1 MSVSSPFVH
10 RPIATSLLGV
20 AVMLGGALGYWWLPV
35 SALPQVD
42 FPTVQV
48 TTQLPGANPDTIA
61 ALVTA
66 PLERQFGQIPALQTM
81 TSSSSFGISQVTLQ
95 FDLSR
100 EIDAAAQDV
109 QSAINAAGSTLPRN
123 LPYPPLYSKVNP
135 ADAPIITLA
144 LTSTTIDLR
153 TLSDMA
159 DTIMAPRLSEVTGVG
174 HVSVQGGIR
183 PAIRI
188 QADLSRLAAYGIA
201 LEDLRTAIVS
211 ANVAGAKGALD
222 GAHQSYTIAANDQI
236 SSAEAYKSIT
246 VAFRNGAPVLL
257 SDVADVIEGLENTKV
272 GAAYRG
278 APAIVVDVQRQPG
291 ANVIETVQRVRAE
304 LPRLQRSIPA
314 GARLTIVNDR
324 TTTIRASIHDVQF
337 TLILSIVLVVLVVLI
352 FLRTIRA
359 TIIAGVALPLSL
371 IATFGV
377 MWFCGFSLDNL
388 SLMALTIGTG
398 FVVDDAI
405 VMIENIV
412 RHMEEGEP
420 PLQAALRGASEIGFT
435 VISLTLSLIA
445 VFIPLL
451 FMTGLVGRMFREFA
465 LTLTVAVVA
474 SAIVSLTLTPMMCA
488 RLLRQHGE
496 IGGGGGDNALTRRFH
511 DLLERTVEFYHRSLL
526 WVLRHQRETLL
537 VTLATLAATIFLYI
551 VIPKGFL
558 PLQDTGLI
566 TAVTEAGTDV
576 SFGEMQRRQQAV
588 EAVIRS
594 DADVTGVVSVIGVSP
609 LNATPNAGRLAIT
622 LKPRSERSTRVEA
635 IIARM
640 KDAVAP
646 IPGMTVYFQATQ
658 DIQISTRASRAQY
671 QYTLVG
677 TDAGDVIEWA
687 DKLTRRLRGAPALRE
702 VASEAQEGGPRVNVN
717 VDREQAGRLGVSMQ
731 SITDTLN
738 DAFGQ
743 RQISTIYGQANQYR
757 VILEAQPRYQQ
768 DPSSLGKLYVTGS
781 STSTGT
787 AATVA
792 NTASGT
798 TNTNTTATP
807 NTVTGSNQVPLAAF
821 ARFENTSAPLAI
833 AHQEQFPSVTISFD
847 LAPGYALSDAVSL
860 IGATQQQ
867 IGMPSSVTGSYSG
880 DAAEFA
886 KSLAGEP
893 WLILAAAITIYI
905 VLGVLYESFI
915 HPLTILSTLPSAGVG
930 ALLALMLFGYDLS
943 VIALI
948 GIVLLMGIVKKNA
961 ILMIDFA
968 LEAERHQGMSPEE
981 SIVQAALLRFR
992 PIMMTTLAALFGA
1005 LPLAL
1010 EGGTGAE
1017 LRNPLGITIVGGLL
1031 LSQLLTLYT
1040 TPVIYLYMERLRA
1053 RLVPAPPPAP
1063 PRLAARPVRG
1073 RS

>member
-1 MSVSSPFVH
+1 MSVSAPFIH

-42 FPTVQV
+42 FPTIQV
-48 TTQLPGANPDTIA
+48 TTQLPGANPDTIS

-66 PLERQFGQIPALQTM
+66 PLERQFGQIPALQVM
-81 TSSSSFGISQVTLQ
+81 TSSSSFGVSQVTLQ
-95 FDLSR
+95 FDLNR
-100 EIDAAAQDV
+100 DIDAAAQDV
-109 QSAINAAGSTLPRN
+109 QSAINAAASSLPRN
-123 LPYPPLYSKVNP
+123 LPYPPLYSMVNP
-135 ADAPIITLA
+135 ADVPIITLA
-144 LTSTTIDLR
+144 LTSKTISQR
-153 TLSDMA
+153 RLSDMA

-188 QADLSRLAAYGIA
+188 QADLSRLAAYGIG
-201 LEDLRTAIVS
+201 LEDLRTAIVG
-211 ANVAGAKGALD
+211 ANVAGPKGALD
-222 GAHQSYTIAANDQI
+222 GAQQSYTIAANDQI
-236 SSAEAYKSIT
+236 TSAAAYKSVV
-246 VAFRNGAPVLL
+246 VAYRNGAPVVL
-257 SDVADVIEGLENTKV
+257 SDVADVIDGLENNKV
-272 GAAYRG
+272 GAWYQGR
-278 APAIVVDVQRQPG
+278 PAIVIDVQRQPG

-304 LPRLQRSIPA
+304 LPRLKRALPA
-314 GARLTIVNDR
+314 AAQLTVVNDR
-324 TTTIRASIHDVQF
+324 TDTIRASIHDVQF
-337 TLILSIVLVVLVVLI
+337 TLMLSVVLVVLVVLI

-412 RHMEEGEP
+412 RHMENGEH
-420 PLQAALRGASEIGFT
+420 PLRAALRGAGEIGFT
-435 VISLTLSLIA
+435 VISLTLSLVA

-465 LTLTVAVVA
+465 LTLTIAVVA
-474 SAIVSLTLTPMMCA
+474 SAVVSLTLTPMMCG
-488 RLLRQHGE
+488 RLLRE
-496 IGGGGGDNALTRRFH
+496 GGGAHALTRH
-511 DLLERTVEFYHRSLL
+511 LNALVERTVEFYERSLH
-526 WVLRHQRETLL
+526 WVLRHRRETLVL
-537 VTLATLAATIFLYI
+537 TLITLAATIALYV

-566 TAVTEAGTDV
+566 TAVTEAEPDV
-576 SFGEMQRRQQAV
+576 SFSEMQRRQRLVEDAV
-588 EAVIRS
+588 RA
-594 DADVTGVVSVIGVSP
+594 DPDVTGVVSVLGVSP
-609 LNATPNAGRLAIT
+609 LNATPNAGRLAIA
-622 LKPRSERSTRVEA
+622 LKPRDERHDLVGA
-635 IIARM
+635 ITARLER
-640 KDAVAP
+640 AVAG
-646 IPGMTVYFQATQ
+646 IPGMTVYFQAAQ

-671 QYTLVG
+671 QYTLVS
-677 TDAGDVIEWA
+677 TDRAEVLQWAG
-687 DKLTRRLRGAPALRE
+687 KLTGALRQAPALRD
-702 VASEAQEGGPRVNVN
+702 VASEAQLGGPRVIVQ
-717 VDREQAGRLGVSMQ
+717 VDRERAGRLGVSMQ
-731 SITDTLN
+731 SVTDTLN

-768 DPSSLGKLYVTGS
+768 DPSALNRLFVTGS

-787 AATVA
+787 AATA
-792 NTASGT
+792 GNTAAGS
-798 TNTNTTATP
+798 TNTNITATP
-807 NTVTGSNQVPLAAF
+807 NTVTGRDQVPLAAF
-821 ARFENTSAPLAI
+821 ARFVQTTAPLAI
-833 AHQEQFPSVTISFD
+833 AHQAQFPAVTISFD
-847 LAPGYALSDAVSL
+847 LARGYALSDAVAA
-860 IGATQQQ
+860 IARAERT
-867 IGMPSSVTGSYSG
+867 IEMPSSVNGSFSG

-886 KSLAGEP
+886 SSLRGEP
-893 WLILAAAITIYI
+893 WLILAAAIAIYI

-968 LEAERHQGMSPEE
+968 IDAERHRGLSPEQ
-981 SIVQAALLRFR
+981 SITRAALLRFR

-1010 EGGTGAE
+1010 ESGTGSE

-1053 RLVPAPPPAP
+1053 RLSPTRPRKLTHRPA
-1063 PRLAARPVRG
+1063 RG
-1073 RS
+1073 R

>member
-1 MSVSSPFVH
+1 
-10 RPIATSLLGV
+10 I
-20 AVMLGGALGYWWLPV
+20 
-35 SALPQVD
+35 
-42 FPTVQV
+42 QV
-48 TTQLPGANPDTIA
+48 TTQLPGANPDTIT

-66 PLERQFGQIPALQTM
+66 PLETQFGKIPALQAM

-100 EIDAAAQDV
+100 DIDAAAQDV
-109 QSAINAAGSTLPRN
+109 QSAINAAGSTLPKN

-144 LTSTTIDLR
+144 LTSKTVDQR
-153 TLSDMA
+153 ALSDMA

-174 HVSVQGGIR
+174 RVSVQGGIR

-201 LEDLRTAIVS
+201 LEDLRTAIVG

-222 GAHQSYTIAANDQI
+222 GTHQSYTIAANDQI
-236 SSAEAYKSIT
+236 TSAAAYRAIT

-257 SDVADVIEGLENTKV
+257 SDVADVVDGLENTKV
-272 GAAYRG
+272 GASYG
-278 APAIVVDVQRQPG
+278 GGPAIVIDVQRQPG
-291 ANVIETVQRVRAE
+291 ANVIETVQRVQAE
-304 LPRLQRSIPA
+304 LPRLRRAIPA
-314 GARLTIVNDR
+314 GASLTVVTDR

-337 TLILSIVLVVLVVLI
+337 TLVLSIALVVLVVLI

-412 RHMEEGEP
+412 RHIEDGEN
-420 PLQAALRGASEIGFT
+420 PLQAALKGAREIGFT

-465 LTLTVAVVA
+465 LTLTIAVVA
-474 SAIVSLTLTPMMCA
+474 SAVVSLTLTPMMCG
-488 RLLRQHGE
+488 RLLRPHGGE
-496 IGGGGGDNALTRRFH
+496 REPSALAKWFN
-511 DLLERTVEFYHRSLL
+511 DYVERTIELYHRSLL
-526 WVLRHQRETLL
+526 WVLRRQRATLF

-551 VIPKGFL
+551 VMPKGFL
-558 PLQDTGLI
+558 PLQDTGVI

-576 SFGEMQRRQQAV
+576 SFIEMQRRQKQV
-588 EAVIRS
+588 EDIVR
-594 DADVTGVVSVIGVSP
+594 DDPDVASVVSVIGVSTM
-609 LNATPNAGRLAIT
+609 NASPNAGRISIT
-622 LKPRSERSTRVEA
+622 LKPREDRSNRVEA
-635 IIARM
+635 IITRL
-640 KDAVAP
+640 KDAVAHL
-646 IPGMTVYFQATQ
+646 PGMTVYFQATQ
-658 DIQISTRASRAQY
+658 DIQISTRSARAQY

-677 TDAGDVIEWA
+677 TDSAEVIEWA
-687 DKLTRRLRGAPALRE
+687 DKLTRTLRAEREFRE
-702 VASEAQEGGPRVNVN
+702 VASEAQEGGPRVLVD

-757 VILEAQPRYQQ
+757 VILEAQPRYLQ
-768 DPSSLGKLYVTGS
+768 DPTSLGKLYVTGAT
-781 STSTGT
+781 TSNGTVATAGNT
-787 AATVA
+787 AA
-792 NTASGT
+792 GT

-807 NTVTGSNQVPLAAF
+807 NAVTGSNQVPLAAF
-821 ARFENTSAPLAI
+821 ARFVYTSAPLAI

-847 LAPGYALSDAVSL
+847 LAHGYALSDAVKL
-860 IGATQQQ
+860 ITKAQQD
-867 IGMPSSVTGSYSG
+867 IGMPTSVTGTYSG

-893 WLILAAAITIYI
+893 WLLLAAAITIYI

-968 LEAERHQGMSPEE
+968 LEAERKEGMSPE
-981 SIVQAALLRFR
+981 Q
-992 PIMMTTLAALFGA
+992 
-1005 LPLAL
+1005 
-1010 EGGTGAE
+1010 
-1017 LRNPLGITIVGGLL
+1017 
-1031 LSQLLTLYT
+1031 
-1040 TPVIYLYMERLRA
+1040 
-1053 RLVPAPPPAP
+1053 
-1063 PRLAARPVRG
+1063 
-1073 RS
+1073 